1 MATRP
6 EPHPIVRIFS
16 ALEAEKIRFMLIGMS
31 AARIQGVLA
40 STIDVDIW
48 IDLPPR
54 QYMRVISLSLR
65 AGATF
70 GRNTV
75 VYLEDGTPL
84 NFVYEVTGLRSFA
97 EEYPRAKWY
106 DFHQHRIAVLPL
118 TRIYRSKAEIGRDKD
133 KLHMVLIRQFLRA
146 SRCAETRKVRRH
158 AAKSPRTAGR
168 SRS

>member
-1 MATRP
+1 
-6 EPHPIVRIFS
+6 
-16 ALEAEKIRFMLIGMS
+16 MLIGMS

-48 IDLPPR
+48 IDLPTR
-54 QYMRVISLSLR
+54 RYMHIINLCLR

-84 NFVYEVTGLRSFA
+84 NFVYEVTGLPSFKA
-97 EEYPRAKWY
+97 EYPRAKWY
-106 DFHQHRIAVLPL
+106 DFHSHRIAVLPL
-118 TRIYRSKAEIGRDKD
+118 TRIYRSKEKIGRDKD

-146 SRCAETRKVRRH
+146 SRRAATTAHKPQSPDPTKRR
-158 AAKSPRTAGR
+158 SGGR
-168 SRS
+168 HRS

>member
-1 MATRP
+1 
-6 EPHPIVRIFS
+6 
-16 ALEAEKIRFMLIGMS
+16 MLIGMS

-54 QYMRVISLSLR
+54 RYMHVINLCLR

-106 DFHQHRIAVLPL
+106 DFHSHHIAVLPL
-118 TRIYRSKAEIGRDKD
+118 TRIYRSKEEIGRDKD

-146 SRCAETRKVRRH
+146 SRRAVTKPHKLHPPTKRRASRRH
-158 AAKSPRTAGR
+158 R
-168 SRS
+168 S

>member
-1 MATRP
+1 
-6 EPHPIVRIFS
+6 
-16 ALEAEKIRFMLIGMS
+16 MLIGMS

-40 STIDVDIW
+40 STIDVDVW

-54 QYMRVISLSLR
+54 RYMHIINLCLR

-84 NFVYEVTGLRSFA
+84 NFVYEVTGLRAFK

-106 DFHQHRIAVLPL
+106 DFHSHRIAVLPL
-118 TRIYRSKAEIGRDKD
+118 IRIYRSKEKIGRDKD

-146 SRCAETRKVRRH
+146 ARRASS
-158 AAKSPRTAGR
+158 AAKKPKPTMHQAKGR
-168 SRS
+168 ATRHRS